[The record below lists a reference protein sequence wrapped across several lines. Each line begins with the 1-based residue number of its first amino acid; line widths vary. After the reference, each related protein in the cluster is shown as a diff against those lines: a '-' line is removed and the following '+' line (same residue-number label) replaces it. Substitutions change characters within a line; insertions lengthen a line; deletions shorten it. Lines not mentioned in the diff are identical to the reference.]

1 MRNYTK
7 LIAGVF
13 CALALTF
20 ASVATAATNEQASL
34 FNAGET
40 GLSLSTGYTVDPAAA
55 FQTDYTFNLTAG
67 VYHYFTRNFGA
78 EVNVPFYTSAGSAVQ
93 EVQAGLLVRLPL
105 SSNVPLFKNFAPY
118 VGLGGVYNWETTQDW
133 AYIAKAG
140 VEIRLNKKWGV
151 FAEYQYRNSDFTWEA
166 GEQRAQG
173 GLKFTF

>member
-20 ASVATAATNEQASL
+20 ATVASAATNEQASL

-40 GLSLSTGYTVDPAAA
+40 GLSLSTGYAVDNDSA
-55 FQTDYTFNLTAG
+55 FQNDYSFNLTAG
-67 VYHYFTRNFGA
+67 LYHYATRNIGA
-78 EVNVPFYTSAGSAVQ
+78 EVNVPFYTSDGFEVR
-93 EVQAGLLVRLPL
+93 EVQAGLLARLPL

-118 VGLGGVYNWETTQDW
+118 VGAGGVYNWETAQDW

-140 VEIRLNKKWGV
+140 VEVRLNKHWGV
-151 FAEYQYRNSDFTWEA
+151 FAEYQYRNSDFTWET
-166 GEQRAQG
+166 GEQRVQG
-173 GLKFTF
+173 GLKLVF

>member
-20 ASVATAATNEQASL
+20 ATVATAATNEQASL

-40 GLSLSTGYTVDPAAA
+40 GLSLSTGYTVDPSAA
-55 FQTDYTFNLTAG
+55 FQSEYAFNLTAG
-67 VYHYFTRNFGA
+67 VYHYFTRNIGA
-78 EVNVPFYTSAGSAVQ
+78 EVNVPFYSTSGASVT
-93 EVQAGLLVRLPL
+93 EVQVGLLARLPL

-118 VGLGGVYNWETTQDW
+118 VGLGGVYNWETAQDW

-140 VEIRLNKKWGV
+140 VDFRVNKKWSV
-151 FAEYQYRNSDFTWEA
+151 FSEYQYRNADFNWSS
-166 GEQRAQG
+166 GEQRLQG
-173 GLKFTF
+173 GIRLSF